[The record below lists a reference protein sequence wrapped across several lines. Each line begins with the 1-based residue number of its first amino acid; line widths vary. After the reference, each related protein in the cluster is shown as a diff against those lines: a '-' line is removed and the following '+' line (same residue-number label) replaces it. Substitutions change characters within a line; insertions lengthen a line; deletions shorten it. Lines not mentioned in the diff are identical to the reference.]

1 MSGEALSITGL
12 HAGYPRRPVIR
23 DLTLPAFQPGEVIS
37 LIGPNAAGKS
47 TLLRALSGLLPV
59 SGSVRLGDRE
69 MVGLPLTEQARSVA
83 YMPQSLPQGVAL
95 SVLETVV
102 GALRAS
108 PVDGS
113 APGDDE
119 AAERAVRVL
128 ERIGVAHLAME
139 GLDRLSGGQ
148 KQLAGLAQALVR
160 TPRVLLLD
168 EPTSALDLHYQLKVL
183 KLVRAMA
190 AERGMVVVMVL
201 HDLQAAAQFSDRVV
215 LLSDGQAAAVGAP
228 EDAITPETLARVY
241 QVRARVDRCERG
253 ALRIMVDDVI

>member
-1 MSGEALSITGL
+1 M
-12 HAGYPRRPVIR
+12 
-23 DLTLPAFQPGEVIS
+23 IS
-37 LIGPNAAGKS
+37 LIGPIAAGKS
-47 TLLRALSGLLPV
+47 TLLRGLSGLLPV
-59 SGSVRLGDRE
+59 SGSVRLGNRE
-69 MVGLPLTEQARSVA
+69 LVGLPLTEQARSVA

-95 SVLETVV
+95 SVLETVI

-108 PVDGS
+108 PVDGA

-119 AAERAVRVL
+119 AAERAVEVL
-128 ERIGVAHLAME
+128 ERIGVAHLALE

-148 KQLAGLAQALVR
+148 KQLTGLAQALVR

-183 KLVRAMA
+183 KLVRDMA

-215 LLSDGQAAAVGAP
+215 LLENGRAAAVGAP
-228 EDAITPETLARVY
+228 DDAITPDTLAQVY

-253 ALRIMVDDVI
+253 ALRVMVDDVI

>member
-1 MSGEALSITGL
+1 MSDDNLTITGL
-12 HAGYPRRPVIR
+12 SAGYPRRPVVR
-23 DLTLPAFQPGEVIS
+23 DLTLPPFRPGEVIS

-47 TLLRALSGLLPV
+47 TLLRGLSGLLPV
-59 SGSVRLGDRE
+59 TGSVRLGDRE
-69 MVGLPLTEQARSVA
+69 LAGLPLTEQARSVA
-83 YMPQSLPQGVAL
+83 YMPQTLPQGVAL

-108 PVDGS
+108 PVDGV

-119 AAERAVRVL
+119 AAERAIEVL
-128 ERIGVAHLAME
+128 QRIGVGHLAME

-215 LLSDGQAAAVGAP
+215 LLSGGRVAAVGAP
-228 EDAITPETLARVY
+228 HEAITPQTLAEVY
-241 QVRARVDRCERG
+241 QVRARVDLCERG
-253 ALRIMVDDVI
+253 ALRVMVDDVI